1 MCRSDRY
8 LDSRYMMVC
17 LDIKGEFCRF
27 SLASGVC
34 SFSVYKS
41 GYLYIE
47 VELLP
52 LLSPPAV
59 A

>member
-1 MCRSDRY
+1 
-8 LDSRYMMVC
+8 MMVC